1 MVISMKKYIIP
12 FGSIIKFIISFVLLI
27 FVILDI
33 MQWNTFIVAI
43 ILSIIIVFLILYG
56 IKIIIIKSDS
66 IFVSS
71 DLLIGWYKVQY
82 KENIS
87 FENIEFIEIKH
98 RDYMYSS
105 RGKEKTGRGIESR
118 ISGHHFIEFIYGDGS
133 IKRIFCNDLSDK
145 QITKILEFCKNKNI
159 KVKGNNDL

>member
-1 MVISMKKYIIP
+1 MSELE
-12 FGSIIKFIISFVLLI
+12 IIKREEYKQNRKKWMMIQIITILCVLGLA
-27 FVILDI
+27 LGS
-33 MQWNTFIVAI
+33 FIVYDRLNRTYYI
-43 ILSIIIVFLILYG
+43 EYTECSTI
-56 IKIIIIKSDS
+56 D
-66 IFVSS
+66 
-71 DLLIGWYKVQY
+71 YKVQY

-87 FENIEFIEIKH
+87 FENIEFVEIKH

-118 ISGHHFIEFIYGDGS
+118 ISGNHFIEFIYGDGS

-159 KVKGNNDL
+159 KVKGDNNL